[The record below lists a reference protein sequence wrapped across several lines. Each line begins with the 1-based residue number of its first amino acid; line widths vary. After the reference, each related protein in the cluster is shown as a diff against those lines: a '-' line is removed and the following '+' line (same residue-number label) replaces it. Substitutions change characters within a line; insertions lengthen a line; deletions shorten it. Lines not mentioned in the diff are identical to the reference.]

1 MANRILAF
9 WHEPH
14 NVAVVNDLIAQGVH
28 WETVETKE
36 VTENRFKGKTVVLT
50 GTLTQW
56 DVMKLKPYY
65 KTWARK

>member
-1 MANRILAF
+1 MWASSGNRILAF

-36 VTENRFKGKTVVLT
+36 VTENRFKGKRL
-50 GTLTQW
+50 
-56 DVMKLKPYY
+56 Y
-65 KTWARK
+65 